1 MNLNIWQTI
10 FLALLQGVTE
20 LFPISSLGH
29 TVIFPGLFGW
39 GDLVRDQRF
48 LPLIVALHL
57 GTSIGLVIYF
67 WRDWLQVILT
77 LVKSMKEGEVHR
89 GTEEWVSWLIII
101 GCIPAGLLGV
111 FLETPLKQLFASP
124 LIAASFLIVN
134 GALLFLGERIR
145 RLSLARKT
153 TLTATDVTSSINRL
167 STKSALY
174 EQETFYRPLSSLTW
188 KDAVIVGFAQSLALI
203 PGISR
208 SGASIVAGL
217 GVHLSH
223 EDAARYSFLLGTPLI
238 GAAALLELPQL
249 IGQSASVWLLIGVG
263 MVLAGV
269 AAYLSTRFLMKY
281 FETGRLDPFAYY
293 CWAMG
298 LISLIILIF
307 VLHAKA

>member
-1 MNLNIWQTI
+1 MHLNIWQTI

-29 TVIFPGLFGW
+29 TVILPGLFGW
-39 GDLVRDQRF
+39 GDLVRDNSF
-48 LPLIVALHL
+48 LPIIVALHL

-77 LVKSMKEGEVHR
+77 LVKSIKEGEVRR

-124 LIAASFLIVN
+124 LIAATFLVVN
-134 GALLFLGERIR
+134 GVFLFLGERIR
-145 RLSLARKT
+145 RLGEARKVV
-153 TLTATDVTSSINRL
+153 LAA
-167 STKSALY
+167 K
-174 EQETFYRPLSSLTW
+174 EQEKLFRPLSSLSW
-188 KDAVIVGFAQSLALI
+188 KDAVIVGMAQSLALI

-217 GVHLSH
+217 GVHLNH

-238 GAAALLELPQL
+238 GAAALLEVPQL
-249 IGQSASVWLLIGVG
+249 IGQSASVLLLVGIG
-263 MVLAGV
+263 MVLAGI

-293 CWAMG
+293 CWALG
-298 LISLIILIF
+298 LISLAILIF

>member
-1 MNLNIWQTI
+1 MHLNIWQTI

-29 TVIFPGLFGW
+29 TVILPGLFGW
-39 GDLVRDQRF
+39 GDLVRDSSF
-48 LPLIVALHL
+48 LPIIVALHL

-77 LVKSMKEGEVHR
+77 LVKSIKEGEVR
-89 GTEEWVSWLIII
+89 SGTEEWVSWLIII

-124 LIAASFLIVN
+124 LIAATFLVVN
-134 GALLFLGERIR
+134 GVLLFLGERIR
-145 RLSLARKT
+145 RLGEARK
-153 TLTATDVTSSINRL
+153 AVL
-167 STKSALY
+167 SAK
-174 EQETFYRPLSSLTW
+174 EREKPFRPLSSLSW
-188 KDAVIVGFAQSLALI
+188 KDAVIVGLAQSLALI

-217 GVHLSH
+217 GVHLNH

-238 GAAALLELPQL
+238 GAAALLEVPQL
-249 IGQSASVWLLIGVG
+249 IGQPATVLLLIGIG
-263 MVLAGV
+263 MVLAGI

-293 CWAMG
+293 CWALG
-298 LISLIILIF
+298 LISLAILIF

>member
-1 MNLNIWQTI
+1 MHLNIWQTI

-29 TVIFPGLFGW
+29 TVILPGLFGW
-39 GDLVRDQRF
+39 GDLVRDNSF
-48 LPLIVALHL
+48 LPIIVALHL
-57 GTSIGLVIYF
+57 GTSIALVIYF

-77 LVKSMKEGEVHR
+77 LAKSIKEGEVR
-89 GTEEWVSWLIII
+89 SGTEEWVSWLIII

-124 LIAASFLIVN
+124 LIAAAFLVVN
-134 GALLFLGERIR
+134 GVLLFLGERIR
-145 RLSLARKT
+145 RLGEARK
-153 TLTATDVTSSINRL
+153 AVL
-167 STKSALY
+167 SAK
-174 EQETFYRPLSSLTW
+174 EREKPFRPLSSLSW
-188 KDAVIVGFAQSLALI
+188 KDAVIVGLAQSLALI

-217 GVHLSH
+217 GVHLNH

-238 GAAALLELPQL
+238 GAAALLEVPQL
-249 IGQSASVWLLIGVG
+249 IGQPATVLLLIGIG
-263 MVLAGV
+263 MVLAGI

-293 CWAMG
+293 CWALG
-298 LISLIILIF
+298 LISLAILIF

>member
-29 TVIFPGLFGW
+29 TVILPGLFGW
-39 GDLVRDQRF
+39 GDLVRNNSF
-48 LPLIVALHL
+48 LPIIVALHL

-77 LVKSMKEGEVHR
+77 LVKSIKEGEVR
-89 GTEEWVSWLIII
+89 SGTEEWVSWLIII

-124 LIAASFLIVN
+124 LIAATFLVVN
-134 GALLFLGERIR
+134 GVLLFLGERIR
-145 RLSLARKT
+145 LLGEARKAA
-153 TLTATDVTSSINRL
+153 LTA
-167 STKSALY
+167 KK
-174 EQETFYRPLSSLTW
+174 QEKPFRSLSSLTW
-188 KDAVIVGFAQSLALI
+188 KDAVIVGLAQSLALI

-217 GVHLSH
+217 GVHLNH

-238 GAAALLELPQL
+238 GAAALLEVPQL
-249 IGQSASVWLLIGVG
+249 FGQPASVLLLVGIG

-293 CWAMG
+293 CWALG
-298 LISLIILIF
+298 LISLAILIF

>member
-1 MNLNIWQTI
+1 MHLNIWQTI

-29 TVIFPGLFGW
+29 TVILPGLFGW
-39 GDLVRDQRF
+39 GDLVRDNSF
-48 LPLIVALHL
+48 LPIIVALHL
-57 GTSIGLVIYF
+57 GTSIALVIYF

-77 LVKSMKEGEVHR
+77 LAKSIKEGEVR
-89 GTEEWVSWLIII
+89 SGTEEWVSWLIII

-124 LIAASFLIVN
+124 LIAATFLVVN
-134 GALLFLGERIR
+134 GVLLFLGERIR
-145 RLSLARKT
+145 RLGEARKAVLSAKEREKPFRSLA
-153 TLTATDVTSSINRL
+153 SL
-167 STKSALY
+167 S
-174 EQETFYRPLSSLTW
+174 W
-188 KDAVIVGFAQSLALI
+188 KDAVIVGLAQSLALI

-208 SGASIVAGL
+208 SGASMVAGL
-217 GVHLSH
+217 GVHLNH

-238 GAAALLELPQL
+238 GAAALLEVPQL
-249 IGQSASVWLLIGVG
+249 IGQPATVLLLIGIG
-263 MVLAGV
+263 MVLAGI

-293 CWAMG
+293 CWALG
-298 LISLIILIF
+298 LISLAILIF